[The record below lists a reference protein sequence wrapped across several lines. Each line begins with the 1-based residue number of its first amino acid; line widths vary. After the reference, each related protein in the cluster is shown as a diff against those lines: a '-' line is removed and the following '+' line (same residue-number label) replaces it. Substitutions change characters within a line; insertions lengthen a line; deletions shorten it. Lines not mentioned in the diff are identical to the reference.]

1 MFQHSSR
8 GTAVWLVIVGLAL
21 ALTLITGEVPAV
33 AAALLLAAYLALAYG
48 VTRRVQV
55 GSIIES
61 LPRPPARRP
70 EMTEVAREAS
80 GRASTHPRFDPLVRL
95 LDTGLIVDEHRPD
108 GLSLR
113 RGRFISLDD
122 DGIRPFALI
131 DVPEGIGDRMAR
143 IRFEIRDETGTSR
156 YIYEDDK
163 WLRAGENILLPDYR
177 FPISGNEAH
186 LEAGT
191 WVMRVQVD
199 GGVLGIHSFN
209 LSPSLSDRRR
219 QLSPDGELRE
229 RIWRSEEEDTALPLS
244 LEELLRQ
251 QSQQHRAR

>member
-21 ALTLITGEVPAV
+21 ALTLITGEVPAA
-33 AAALLLAAYLALAYG
+33 AAALLMAAYLALAYV

-61 LPRPPARRP
+61 LPRSPVRRP
-70 EMTEVAREAS
+70 EMSEVAREAV
-80 GRASTHPRFDPLVRL
+80 GRASSHPRFDPLVRL
-95 LDTGLIVDEHRPD
+95 LDVGLIVDEHRPD
-108 GLSLR
+108 GVSLR

-122 DGIRPFALI
+122 DGIRPFAI
-131 DVPEGIGDRMAR
+131 VDVPEGIGDRMAR
-143 IRFEIRDETGTSR
+143 IRFEIRDENGKPR

-163 WLRAGENILLPDYR
+163 WLNAGENILLPDYR
-177 FPISGNEAH
+177 FPISSNETA
-186 LEAGT
+186 LDAGT
-191 WVMRVQVD
+191 WIMRVQVD
-199 GGVLGIHSFN
+199 GGMLGIHNFN
-209 LSPSLSDRRR
+209 LSPSLSERRR

-229 RIWRSEEEDTALPLS
+229 RVWRSEDEDISLPLS

-251 QSQQHRAR
+251 QSQQHRVR